1 MNTLSAI
8 IMFISL
14 IALGVGVLL
23 FIIRI
28 NFKKEKLKGKPRLII
43 LISIVGFILGIIGVA
58 TIPRNTTE
66 LKWDAEAKA
75 QQKEKEKKIELQ
87 EKEAKEDAAKKDE
100 KDKLAKEKKAEEEKL
115 AQAKKEQEQ
124 KEKEAKE
131 MKEKEVAKKK
141 EAKEKAEKEA
151 NAKKLAEDKKKTDKA
166 NYEKYTKPTI
176 DNLLNE
182 YDMIWS
188 NLWSPAFTGLSNGS
202 MSQYDAYQNIKS
214 VEIRYE
220 NMYSAFN
227 DIPTN
232 KLSSADK
239 KAVKSFISKMQDA
252 AIRRQMA
259 AGKAKKMI
267 DKLDFTPSTMDK
279 ITSDI
284 NLADS
289 YMLEALAEIVILEN
303 NYGIKR

>member
-8 IMFISL
+8 VMFISL

-28 NFKKEKLKGKPRLII
+28 IFKKEKLKGKPRLII
-43 LISIVGFILGIIGVA
+43 LISIGGFILGIIGVA

-75 QQKEKEKKIELQ
+75 QQKENEKKIELQ
-87 EKEAKEDAAKKDE
+87 EKEAKEEASKKVE

-131 MKEKEVAKKK
+131 MKEKEEAKKKEEEEKKK

-151 NAKKLAEDKKKTDKA
+151 NAKKLAEAKKKTDKA

-176 DNLLNE
+176 DNLLSE

-202 MSQYDAYQNIKS
+202 VSQYDAYQNIKS
-214 VEIRYE
+214 VEIRYG
-220 NMYSAFN
+220 NLYSAFN

-232 KLSSADK
+232 KLNSEDK

-259 AGKAKKMI
+259 AGKAKK
-267 DKLDFTPSTMDK
+267 DD
-279 ITSDI
+279 
-284 NLADS
+284 
-289 YMLEALAEIVILEN
+289 
-303 NYGIKR
+303 